1 MLAACALAVCLSTQ
15 LVSNAMMLLMDRSNF
30 IPEQSSIFFFEPYV
44 ISDGSSND
52 WQYGKDLTYYYHFT
66 YQADAPYLYTAHTPH
81 RRMPARVSTG
91 QTYGR
96 GATWAGEPLVRAS
109 ARTTDANEKRPLSGA
124 FFCNLERETRLEL
137 ATSTL
142 ARLRSTN

>member
-1 MLAACALAVCLSTQ
+1 VSAALRHAATAIGLMLAACALAVCLSTQ

-66 YQADAPYLYTAHTPH
+66 YQADAPYLYTAQKNVCPGFDRADIRTWCN
-81 RRMPARVSTG
+81 V
-91 QTYGR
+91 GR
-96 GATWAGEPLVRAS
+96 GTP
-109 ARTTDANEKRPLSGA
+109 
-124 FFCNLERETRLEL
+124 
-137 ATSTL
+137 
-142 ARLRSTN
+142 RSSIGKNH